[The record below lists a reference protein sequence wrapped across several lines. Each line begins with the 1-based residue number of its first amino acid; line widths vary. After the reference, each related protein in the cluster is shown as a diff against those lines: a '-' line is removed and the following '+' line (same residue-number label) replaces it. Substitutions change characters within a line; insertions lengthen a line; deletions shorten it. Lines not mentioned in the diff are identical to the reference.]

1 MFTVDHD
8 GAGPGPAN
16 GLSPGSVIRA
26 NRTLHCQTMTGDQGF
41 FSARRP
47 VGWGVLAVG
56 LVLLVVALTVVQ
68 GWVDAPSRELF
79 APVARPVIVQHSV
92 TLAQPVARSTRAAIS
107 TATWVKP
114 RPGMPNARMIAT
126 VARSGVEARIGQ
138 QGWWAQSTRVTSL
151 GTRGSTAEVVV
162 QRSSD
167 RARAV
172 VFVNVVNPNVRVGKA
187 NPWSVKALSL
197 GADPATI
204 FSTRTS
210 IATVPDIGGNQD
222 LGAIVGRGSILL
234 PGDFSGDPTIRN
246 GAVNC
251 VDCEWRR
258 RPDCLD
264 AAIDT
269 LCAGVTFGCP
279 VGQIRYQI
287 LLRRPPD
294 PWFSVVGT
302 ICMGPGEV
310 LRSPDDIARTARDS
324 FIELLPRAHP
334 SYQPANGA
342 LVNLPAIFA
351 ANEPTE
357 VGPIYR
363 TLSGYRVRITASAQ
377 WRWRFGDGQSL
388 VTASPG
394 GRYPNT
400 SVRHTYLSDR
410 SRTVRLTTSWTG
422 EFSVDGQGPF
432 LIAGGPIRL
441 GSSVA
446 VKVRPATAQ
455 LITSN

>member
-1 MFTVDHD
+1 M
-8 GAGPGPAN
+8 A
-16 GLSPGSVIRA
+16 
-26 NRTLHCQTMTGDQGF
+26 RT
-41 FSARRP
+41 
-47 VGWGVLAVG
+47 
-56 LVLLVVALTVVQ
+56 
-68 GWVDAPSRELF
+68 PS
-79 APVARPVIVQHSV
+79 VQHSV
-92 TLAQPVARSTRAAIS
+92 TLAQPVTRSTRADIS
-107 TATWVKP
+107 TAAWVEP
-114 RPGMPNARMIAT
+114 RRGMPKSPMIAT
-126 VARSGVEARIGQ
+126 VARRGVEARLVP
-138 QGWWAQSTRVTSL
+138 QGWLAQSTRVTSL

-172 VFVNVVNPNVRVGKA
+172 VFVNVVKTIGRAGKVT
-187 NPWSVKALSL
+187 PWSVKALSL

-204 FSTRTS
+204 FAARTS
-210 IATVPDIGGNQD
+210 IAAVPDIGGNQD

-234 PGDFSGDPTIRN
+234 PGDFSGDPSIRN

-324 FIELLPRAHP
+324 FIELLPRARP

-363 TLSGYRVRITASAQ
+363 TLSGYRVRITASAR
-377 WRWRFGDGQSL
+377 WRWGFGDGQSL

-400 SVRHTYLSDR
+400 SVRHTYLNAR

-455 LITSN
+455 LVASN

>member
-1 MFTVDHD
+1 
-8 GAGPGPAN
+8 
-16 GLSPGSVIRA
+16 
-26 NRTLHCQTMTGDQGF
+26 
-41 FSARRP
+41 
-47 VGWGVLAVG
+47 
-56 LVLLVVALTVVQ
+56 
-68 GWVDAPSRELF
+68 
-79 APVARPVIVQHSV
+79 
-92 TLAQPVARSTRAAIS
+92 
-107 TATWVKP
+107 
-114 RPGMPNARMIAT
+114 
-126 VARSGVEARIGQ
+126 
-138 QGWWAQSTRVTSL
+138 
-151 GTRGSTAEVVV
+151 VV

-172 VFVNVVNPNVRVGKA
+172 VFVNVVKPIGRAGKVT
-187 NPWSVKALSL
+187 PWSVKALSL

-204 FSTRTS
+204 FSARTS
-210 IATVPDIGGNQD
+210 IAAVPDIGGNQD

-234 PGDFSGDPTIRN
+234 PGDFSGDPSIRN
-246 GAVNC
+246 GAVSC

-363 TLSGYRVRITASAQ
+363 TLSGYRVRITASAR

-400 SVRHTYLSDR
+400 SVRHTYLTDR

-441 GSSVA
+441 GSRLA

>member
-1 MFTVDHD
+1 
-8 GAGPGPAN
+8 
-16 GLSPGSVIRA
+16 
-26 NRTLHCQTMTGDQGF
+26 MTGDQGF

-47 VGWGVLAVG
+47 VGWGALAVG
-56 LVLLVVALTVVQ
+56 LVLLVVALTVFQ

-79 APVARPVIVQHSV
+79 APAARPANDQHSV
-92 TLAQPVARSTRAAIS
+92 TLAQPGGRPTRAPIS
-107 TATWVKP
+107 TAAWVKT
-114 RPGMPNARMIAT
+114 RQGMPKSRMIAT
-126 VARSGVEARIGQ
+126 VARRGVEARVGP
-138 QGWWAQSTRVTSL
+138 QGWVAQSTRVTSL

-172 VFVNVVNPNVRVGKA
+172 VFVNVVKPIGRVAKV
-187 NPWSVKALSL
+187 NPWSVKAMSL
-197 GADPATI
+197 GVDPATI
-204 FSTRTS
+204 FAARTS
-210 IATVPDIGGNQD
+210 IAAAPDVGGNQD

-234 PGDFSGDPTIRN
+234 PGDFSGDPSIRN
-246 GAVNC
+246 GAVSC

-258 RPDCLD
+258 LPDCLY

-269 LCAGVTFGCP
+269 LCAGVTVGCP
-279 VGQIRYQI
+279 TGQIRYQI

-310 LRSPDDIARTARDS
+310 LRSPDDISRTARDS
-324 FIELLPRAHP
+324 FIELLPRAQP

-363 TLSGYRVRITASAQ
+363 TLSGYRVRITARAQ
-377 WRWRFGDGQSL
+377 WRWRFGDGRSL
-388 VTASPG
+388 VTTSPG

-400 SVRHTYLSDR
+400 SVRHTYLTDR

-432 LIAGGPIRL
+432 LIAGVPIRL
-441 GSSVA
+441 GSSLA

-455 LITSN
+455 LVASN

>member
-1 MFTVDHD
+1 MDHD
-8 GAGPGPAN
+8 GARQGPGN
-16 GLSPGSVIRA
+16 GLSPGAVIRA
-26 NRTLHCQTMTGDQGF
+26 NRTLHCQIMTGDQGF

-56 LVLLVVALTVVQ
+56 LVLLMGALTVFQ
-68 GWVDAPSRELF
+68 ERIDESGRESF
-79 APVARPVIVQHSV
+79 APVARPVSVLDSV
-92 TLAQPVARSTRAAIS
+92 TLTQPVARSTRADIS
-107 TATWVKP
+107 TAAWVEP
-114 RPGMPNARMIAT
+114 RRGMPKSPMIAT
-126 VARSGVEARIGQ
+126 VARRGVEARLVP
-138 QGWWAQSTRVTSL
+138 QGWLAQSTRVTSL

-172 VFVNVVNPNVRVGKA
+172 VFVNVVKTIGRAGKVT
-187 NPWSVKALSL
+187 PWSVKALSL

-204 FSTRTS
+204 FAARTS
-210 IATVPDIGGNQD
+210 IAAVPDIGGNQD

-234 PGDFSGDPTIRN
+234 PGDFSGDPSIRN

-287 LLRRPPD
+287 LLRRPPY

-324 FIELLPRAHP
+324 FIELLPRARP

-363 TLSGYRVRITASAQ
+363 TLSGYRVRITASAR
-377 WRWRFGDGQSL
+377 WRWGFGDGQSL

-400 SVRHTYLSDR
+400 SVRHTYLNAR

-432 LIAGGPIRL
+432 VIAGGPIRL
-441 GSSVA
+441 GSSLA

-455 LITSN
+455 LIASN

>member
-1 MFTVDHD
+1 
-8 GAGPGPAN
+8 
-16 GLSPGSVIRA
+16 
-26 NRTLHCQTMTGDQGF
+26 MTGDQGF

-56 LVLLVVALTVVQ
+56 LVLLMVALTVVQ
-68 GWVDAPSRELF
+68 GWVDAPKRESS
-79 APVARPVIVQHSV
+79 APMARTPSVQRSV
-92 TLAQPVARSTRAAIS
+92 NLAQPVARSTLAVVS
-107 TATWVKP
+107 TAAWVKP
-114 RPGMPNARMIAT
+114 RRGMPKARLIAT
-126 VARSGVEARIGQ
+126 VARSGVEARIGP
-138 QGWWAQSTRVTSL
+138 QGWLAQSTRVTSL

-162 QRSSD
+162 QRTSD

-172 VFVNVVNPNVRVGKA
+172 VFVNVVKA
-187 NPWSVKALSL
+187 IGHVANAQPWSVKAMSL

-204 FSTRTS
+204 FSARTS
-210 IATVPDIGGNQD
+210 IAAVPDIGGNQD

-234 PGDFSGDPTIRN
+234 PGDFSGDPSIRN
-246 GAVNC
+246 GAVSC

-279 VGQIRYQI
+279 TGQIRYQI

-400 SVRHTYLSDR
+400 SVRHTYLNAR

-441 GSSVA
+441 GSSLA

-455 LITSN
+455 LIASN